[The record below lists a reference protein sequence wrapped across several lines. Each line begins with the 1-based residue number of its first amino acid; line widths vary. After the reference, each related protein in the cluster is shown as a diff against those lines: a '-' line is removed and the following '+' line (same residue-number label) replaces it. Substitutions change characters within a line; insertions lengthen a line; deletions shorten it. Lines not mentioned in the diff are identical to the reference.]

1 MVIIT
6 NLNIFCSIQKSRVQY
21 FANPLFMAPELVSII
36 TCKIFSDNRF
46 PPSVFLSSL
55 LTDDWLDVLVK
66 TDSLLK
72 VGGLL
77 VSIAG
82 GVAGLIIGVGVTV
95 VTQVL
100 AALCQFLLK
109 KSSGKEE
116 KKSIEFIRVR
126 NCSQ

>member
-1 MVIIT
+1 
-6 NLNIFCSIQKSRVQY
+6 
-21 FANPLFMAPELVSII
+21 MAPELVTII

-77 VSIAG
+77 LSIAG
-82 GVAGLIIGVGVTV
+82 GVAGLIIGVGVAV